1 MPDTAYVTSRY
12 GAQGGQCK
20 VKSSGKRGAPA
31 KYRSTEQ
38 AMSDKCRYNETRF
51 AGESNTM
58 YDEHGDV
65 IEGGHVEA
73 YERTSAA
80 AEELRETGGNKG
92 RAYIYDTTINPGLGM
107 VSDEQAHQLVQAF
120 KEELERDG
128 HRVEG
133 LQYTIHQNTNHTHV
147 HVMYATQKTIQK
159 KTAHGLPRRMRQHAD
174 RIHEQHQVREAT
186 REQTTRREVDN
197 SHARDTG
204 GVRR

>member
-1 MPDTAYVTSRY
+1 MAETAYVTNRY

-20 VKSSGKRGAPA
+20 VKSSGKHGAPA
-31 KYRSTEQ
+31 KYRDTAQ
-38 AMSDKCRYNETRF
+38 AMSDKCRYNQTRF
-51 AGESNTM
+51 AGESNAM

-65 IEGGHVEA
+65 IEGGHTKA

-92 RAYIYDTTINPGLGM
+92 RAYIYDTTVNPGLGV
-107 VSDEQAHQLVQAF
+107 VSDEQAHRWVQAL

-147 HVMYATQKTIQK
+147 HVMYATQKTLQK
-159 KTAHGLPRRMRQHAD
+159 KTARALPHRMREHAD
-174 RIHEQHQVREAT
+174 RIHEQHQIREAT
-186 REQTTRREVDN
+186 REQATRREVDN
-197 SHARDTG
+197 TRGHNE